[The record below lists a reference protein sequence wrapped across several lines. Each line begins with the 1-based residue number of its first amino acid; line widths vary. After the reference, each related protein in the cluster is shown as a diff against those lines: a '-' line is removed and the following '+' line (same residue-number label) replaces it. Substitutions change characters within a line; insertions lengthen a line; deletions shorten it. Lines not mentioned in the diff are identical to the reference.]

1 MYKLIGIAPAIMPI
15 VLFLRAIFMRS
26 KEEIA
31 GRIRIREAA
40 RFCGL
45 ADPVLHSLRGR
56 LPDGA
61 CDARGSPLDPGTV
74 AALAPHHFVSL
85 LECALA
91 LAILALLFL
100 LAVALLHWV
109 LQIERASLARGPREA
124 RA

>member
-1 MYKLIGIAPAIMPI
+1 MYKLIGIAPAIIPI

-31 GRIRIREAA
+31 GRIRIQEAA

-61 CDARGSPLDPGTV
+61 PLDPGPV